1 MMLKGTFIMK
11 NNYERTPEGNI
22 KCPHCDYNKP
32 PKNMSSVCMHIKA
45 KHSGAFKH
53 KCEHCDYE
61 TAIKQ
66 NLDNHILARHP
77 NTATPVAKEFKCPHL
92 NCTYAANQKGQ
103 LRSHYILKHLTKELH
118 GILGKTEDGAIQC
131 TDCSAIFPSK
141 PAFIYHSVNCFPTT
155 VLSVHEVRQGL
166 GLS

>member
-1 MMLKGTFIMK
+1 MK

-53 KCEHCDYE
+53 KCEHCNYE

-66 NLDNHILARHP
+66 NLDNHIQARHP
-77 NTATPVAKEFKCPHL
+77 IDPKRVIKEFKCPHEG
-92 NCTYAANQKGQ
+92 CEYAAIQKGQ
-103 LRSHYILKHLTKELH
+103 LRSHYILKHMTAALH
-118 GILGKTEDGAIQC
+118 MITGKSDDNHIQC
-131 TDCSAIFPSK
+131 THCGNPFPSK
-141 PAFIYHSVNCFPTT
+141 PAFIYHSVNCFPTEL
-155 VLSVHEVRQGL
+155 LSVNEVRKGL
-166 GLS
+166 GLD

>member
-1 MMLKGTFIMK
+1 MLKGTFIMK